1 MSMRS
6 EAVDIAEETNW
17 EMVQGSMQ
25 TLTEKGSVLNVTGAN
40 RIEGG
45 EVFMYSKAPDG
56 NYI

>member
-1 MSMRS
+1 MRS